1 MTVREYTP
9 PTAAEHAAE
18 RIQIVAALEQF
29 AVVATPRQLDQLQEL
44 LDRTGEANSQFNL
57 TAIRARPDM
66 LVKHVFDSFSLL
78 PFLPSLEAV
87 DAAADPNAANAV
99 ASAVA
104 STFAS
109 AADTV
114 ATPYEED
121 GFDPYTL
128 RVADIG
134 TGAGFPGLP
143 LAILRPDLDFLLV
156 DSIGKK
162 ARHVGATAHGLGL
175 DNARVENSRAEQLRR
190 VGTFAGAFAVVTARA
205 LSSLEDFARNAGHLA
220 APGGRL
226 LAMKGKVPEEE
237 LAALRRGVKDIAG
250 DRWKVAGVQPL
261 SVPGLY
267 DERHLVELCRE

>member
-87 DAAADPNAANAV
+87 DAAADPNAAANAAV
-99 ASAVA
+99 SAV
-104 STFAS
+104 AS

-114 ATPYEED
+114 ASPYEED

>member
-87 DAAADPNAANAV
+87 DAAADPDAASAAANA
-99 ASAVA
+99 AA
-104 STFAS
+104 STVAS

-114 ATPYEED
+114 ASPYEED

>member
-9 PTAAEHAAE
+9 PTAAERAAE
-18 RIQIVAALEQF
+18 RTQIVAALEQF

-87 DAAADPNAANAV
+87 DAAADPDAASAAANA
-99 ASAVA
+99 AANA
-104 STFAS
+104 AAS

-114 ATPYEED
+114 ATPDDDE

-190 VGTFAGAFAVVTARA
+190 VGRFAGAFAVVTARA

-220 APGGRL
+220 APSGRL

>member
-29 AVVATPRQLDQLQEL
+29 AVVATARQLDQLQEL

-87 DAAADPNAANAV
+87 DAAADPNAANAAANAA
-99 ASAVA
+99 ASAV
-104 STFAS
+104 AS

>member
-29 AVVATPRQLDQLQEL
+29 AVVATARQLDQLQEL

-87 DAAADPNAANAV
+87 DAAADPDAASAAANA
-99 ASAVA
+99 AA
-104 STFAS
+104 STVAS

-114 ATPYEED
+114 ASPYEED

>member
-87 DAAADPNAANAV
+87 DAAADPNAANA
-99 ASAVA
+99 AANAAA
-104 STFAS
+104 STVAS

-114 ATPYEED
+114 ASPYEED

-250 DRWKVAGVQPL
+250 DRWKVVGVQPL

>member
-9 PTAAEHAAE
+9 PTVAELTAE

-87 DAAADPNAANAV
+87 DAAADPDA
-99 ASAVA
+99 
-104 STFAS
+104 AS

-114 ATPYEED
+114 ASPYEED

-156 DSIGKK
+156 DSVGKK

-220 APGGRL
+220 SPDGRL

>member
-9 PTAAEHAAE
+9 PTAAERAAE
-18 RIQIVAALEQF
+18 REALASTLF
-29 AVVATPRQLDQLQEL
+29 ARGVEASDHQLDQLQEL
-44 LDRTGEANSQFNL
+44 LDRTGEANAQFNL
-57 TAIRARPDM
+57 TAIRDRPGM
-66 LVKHVFDSFSLL
+66 LVKHVFDSLSLL
-78 PFLPSLEAV
+78 PFLPPPA
-87 DAAADPNAANAV
+87 DAALAE
-99 ASAVA
+99 S
-104 STFAS
+104 S
-109 AADTV
+109 DT
-114 ATPYEED
+114 D
-121 GFDPYTL
+121 GAQLPP

-143 LAILRPDLDFLLV
+143 LAILRPDIDFLLV

-175 DNARVENSRAEQLRR
+175 DNARVENARAEQLRR
-190 VGTFAGAFAVVTARA
+190 VGTFAGAFAIVTARA

-237 LAALRRGVKDIAG
+237 LSALRRGVKDVAG

>member
-1 MTVREYTP
+1 MTIREYTP
-9 PTAAEHAAE
+9 PTAAERAAE
-18 RIQIVAALEQF
+18 REALASTLF
-29 AVVATPRQLDQLQEL
+29 ARGVEASDHQLDQLQEL
-44 LDRTGEANSQFNL
+44 LDRTGEANAQFNL
-57 TAIRARPDM
+57 TAIRDRPGM
-66 LVKHVFDSFSLL
+66 LVKHVFDSLSLL
-78 PFLPSLEAV
+78 PFLPPPEGAENAPDMAPGS
-87 DAAADPNAANAV
+87 AAAG
-99 ASAVA
+99 
-104 STFAS
+104 
-109 AADTV
+109 AADD
-114 ATPYEED
+114 ED
-121 GFDPYTL
+121 GAPLPL

-143 LAILRPDLDFLLV
+143 LAILRPDIDFLLV

-175 DNARVENSRAEQLRR
+175 DNARVENARAEQLRR
-190 VGTFAGAFAVVTARA
+190 VGTFAGAFAIVTARA

-237 LAALRRGVKDIAG
+237 LSALRRGVKDIAG

>member
-9 PTAAEHAAE
+9 PTVAELTAE

-29 AVVATPRQLDQLQEL
+29 AVVATARQLDQLQEL

-87 DAAADPNAANAV
+87 DAAADPDA
-99 ASAVA
+99 
-104 STFAS
+104 AS

-114 ATPYEED
+114 ASPYEED

-156 DSIGKK
+156 DSVGKK

>member
-9 PTAAEHAAE
+9 PTAAERAVE

-29 AVVATPRQLDQLQEL
+29 AVGPTPRQLDQLQEL
-44 LDRTGEANSQFNL
+44 LDRTGEANAQFNL

-66 LVKHVFDSFSLL
+66 LVKHIFDSFSLL

-87 DAAADPNAANAV
+87 DAAADPDAASAAANVAV
-99 ASAVA
+99 
-104 STFAS
+104 S

-114 ATPYEED
+114 ATPDDDE

-220 APGGRL
+220 SPEGRL

>member
-9 PTAAEHAAE
+9 PTAAERAAE
-18 RIQIVAALEQF
+18 RTQIVAALEQF
-29 AVVATPRQLDQLQEL
+29 AVVATSRQLDQLQEL

-87 DAAADPNAANAV
+87 DAAADHNAA
-99 ASAVA
+99 
-104 STFAS
+104 ST
-109 AADTV
+109 ADTV
-114 ATPYEED
+114 ASPYEED

>member
-78 PFLPSLEAV
+78 PFLPSPEAV
-87 DAAADPNAANAV
+87 DAAADPNAASAAASADANAAASAIDRV
-99 ASAVA
+99 AS
-104 STFAS
+104 
-109 AADTV
+109 
-114 ATPYEED
+114 PYEED

-190 VGTFAGAFAVVTARA
+190 VGTFVGAFAVVTARA

-220 APGGRL
+220 APGGCL

-250 DRWKVAGVQPL
+250 DRWKVAGVHAL

>member
-29 AVVATPRQLDQLQEL
+29 AVVATARQLDQLQEL

-99 ASAVA
+99 ANAAA
-104 STFAS
+104 STVAS

-114 ATPYEED
+114 ASPYEED

-220 APGGRL
+220 SPEGRL

>member
-9 PTAAEHAAE
+9 PTAAERAAE
-18 RIQIVAALEQF
+18 RARLVDALQQF

-44 LDRTGEANSQFNL
+44 LDRTGEANAQFNL

-66 LVKHVFDSFSLL
+66 LVKHIFDSFSLL
-78 PFLPSLEAV
+78 PFLPSPEVAALATEGEGLDEA
-87 DAAADPNAANAV
+87 AGES
-99 ASAVA
+99 ASL
-104 STFAS
+104 
-109 AADTV
+109 
-114 ATPYEED
+114 P
-121 GFDPYTL
+121 L

-175 DNARVENSRAEQLRR
+175 ANARVENGRAEQLRR
-190 VGTFAGAFAVVTARA
+190 MGTFAGAFAVVTARA
-205 LSSLEDFARNAGHLA
+205 LSSLEDFARNAGHLV
-220 APGGRL
+220 APEGRL

-250 DRWKVAGVQPL
+250 ERWKVAGVQPL
-261 SVPGLY
+261 TVPGLY

>member
-9 PTAAEHAAE
+9 PTAAERAAE
-18 RIQIVAALEQF
+18 RTQIVAALEQF

-87 DAAADPNAANAV
+87 DAAADPDA
-99 ASAVA
+99 
-104 STFAS
+104 AS

-114 ATPYEED
+114 ASPYEED

-205 LSSLEDFARNAGHLA
+205 LSSLEDFARNAGHLV

-237 LAALRRGVKDIAG
+237 LATLRRGVKDIAG